1 MFLQRF
7 FRSNLDVLPV
17 GLQTMELIGLWGED
31 RRQVAKFGA
40 IASWM
45 TLMILIPKSTLEYGG
60 EGFDSFARGT
70 AELIY
75 FGDFISSM
83 VIFALQRGSYVRMI
97 NILQDSFRKCAG
109 EDQPESC
116 RKAIV
121 DFNWKIFRYSR
132 IYACFIGSCL
142 IFYVP
147 LPMTATFFNYFS
159 AAGNGTEGVE
169 FVLPLENKFYWLDT
183 RRNIWHYVIYMVL
196 LVPAVTGSACLSTVK
211 GTVLFT
217 IIRYGAMI
225 FELVSLKIADL
236 GRGENF
242 EEGKEEYRRKQL
254 VEIFELHKTALEYAK
269 LLENI
274 MSFILLSQFV
284 NCMLISCLMMFYIS
298 STYGPN
304 VVNMVI
310 LFAVLMVEV
319 FAYCFSGDEL
329 SSKAAE
335 VANSVAMYPWYREP
349 VTVQKELKL
358 MIQRA
363 QSTIGITA
371 GNFYY
376 VDIKRFGV
384 VVQTSYSYYLILKE
398 RFNA

>member
-17 GLQTMELIGLWGED
+17 GLQTMELIGMWGED

-60 EGFDSFARGT
+60 KGFDSFARGT

-159 AAGNGTEGVE
+159 AGNGTEGVE
-169 FVLPLENKFYWLDT
+169 FVLPLENNFYWLDT
-183 RRNIWHYVIYMVL
+183 RRNIWHYVFYMVL

-236 GRGENF
+236 GQGGNF

-254 VEIFELHKTALEYAK
+254 VEIIELHKTALEYAK

-274 MSFILLSQFV
+274 MQFILLSQFV
-284 NCMLISCLMMFYIS
+284 NCMMISCLMMFYIS
-298 STYGPN
+298 S
-304 VVNMVI
+304 V
-310 LFAVLMVEV
+310 
-319 FAYCFSGDEL
+319 S
-329 SSKAAE
+329 
-335 VANSVAMYPWYREP
+335 R
-349 VTVQKELKL
+349 
-358 MIQRA
+358 
-363 QSTIGITA
+363 
-371 GNFYY
+371 
-376 VDIKRFGV
+376 
-384 VVQTSYSYYLILKE
+384 
-398 RFNA
+398 NAC